1 MPDNSPSITQ
11 GNNFKRQLKK
21 INKHRK
27 NRIQKTTKPN
37 IESPSWFEGFGNLED
52 IPDNQS
58 IFALRDL
65 YNKTMHQYAAT
76 FAQYV
81 DGVNQSSGTSYCM
94 PASVAAPP
102 GVATTPSCTDKTE
115 TECPAFANCTLVTPT
130 DDVDVRT
137 GWINGHDGN
146 KYWLNDFQYL
156 RKFASSNANENHVS
170 CGGGAQNW
178 NVNKQVTEAT
188 YSGQNA
194 VADIDENSRLHGK
207 DIGLGEPCD
216 IEGKMITNKDNQNKK
231 YAWID
236 QTGKA
241 HLYTKQSWE
250 KRAETCKGIT
260 GSDYHEMDSDAMFD
274 HVTSTALPKSRYSK
288 CDREVATSIL
298 STKDELIRLTTE
310 LISIAGQ
317 IETEINRKS
326 EANAESNKANTEE
339 LKDSITELERE
350 KDQLE
355 TSLETLEGEYNDQ
368 KLHAKSA
375 YYYYIAW
382 TLGAVAV
389 LGMTIYKIN
398 KK

>member
-1 MPDNSPSITQ
+1 
-11 GNNFKRQLKK
+11 
-21 INKHRK
+21 
-27 NRIQKTTKPN
+27 
-37 IESPSWFEGFGNLED
+37 
-52 IPDNQS
+52 
-58 IFALRDL
+58 
-65 YNKTMHQYAAT
+65 
-76 FAQYV
+76 
-81 DGVNQSSGTSYCM
+81 
-94 PASVAAPP
+94 
-102 GVATTPSCTDKTE
+102 
-115 TECPAFANCTLVTPT
+115 
-130 DDVDVRT
+130 
-137 GWINGHDGN
+137 
-146 KYWLNDFQYL
+146 
-156 RKFASSNANENHVS
+156 
-170 CGGGAQNW
+170 
-178 NVNKQVTEAT
+178 
-188 YSGQNA
+188 
-194 VADIDENSRLHGK
+194 
-207 DIGLGEPCD
+207 
-216 IEGKMITNKDNQNKK
+216 
-231 YAWID
+231 
-236 QTGKA
+236 
-241 HLYTKQSWE
+241 
-250 KRAETCKGIT
+250 
-260 GSDYHEMDSDAMFD
+260 MDSDTMFD